1 MCRFVVPD
9 SVITYTD
16 SGVQRAGS
24 QPECGY
30 VNRTAVGVEGA
41 KCLKLKAKVE
51 GGGVP
56 MRTPRNRYAYP

>member
-1 MCRFVVPD
+1 MSCWQVCRLVVLD

-41 KCLKLKAKVE
+41 KCLKLKAKSR
-51 GGGVP
+51 GVGSP
-56 MRTPRNRYAYP
+56 